1 MNWTVFFGSIWY
13 AVIGIILFVL
23 AYIIFDWI
31 APRLAITK
39 PLIEDKNV
47 GLGLVIAGM
56 FIGIAIIIA
65 AAIR

>member
-1 MNWTVFFGSIWY
+1 MNWTVFVGSIWY
-13 AVIGIILFVL
+13 AIVGIVLFILG
-23 AYIIFDWI
+23 YIVFNWV